1 MQKAN
6 KQKTWADAKKK
17 YRLSAITVQMAM
29 ELGLNR
35 SKLGKIANHKQEP
48 WKEPLPD
55 FIRTL
60 YEKRF
65 KSSRVS

>member
-1 MQKAN
+1 MTQKVKKQKA
-6 KQKTWADAKKK
+6 WIDAKKK
-17 YRLSAITVQMAM
+17 YRLSDITVQMAM
-29 ELGLNR
+29 ELGLNP

-48 WKEPLPD
+48 WKEPLPN

-65 KSSRVS
+65 K